1 MTSLKQNKALK
12 LVCQQG
18 QIKTKNIS
26 IVINRNHI
34 IRIFSEHVLNPPLY
48 FEVFSST
55 RHCELCLHTF
65 LKMKTRV

>member
-1 MTSLKQNKALK
+1 MTSLKQEKALK

-26 IVINRNHI
+26 ILINRNHI
-34 IRIFSEHVLNPPLY
+34 IRIFSEHVLNNPLY

-55 RHCELCLHTF
+55 QLC
-65 LKMKTRV
+65 